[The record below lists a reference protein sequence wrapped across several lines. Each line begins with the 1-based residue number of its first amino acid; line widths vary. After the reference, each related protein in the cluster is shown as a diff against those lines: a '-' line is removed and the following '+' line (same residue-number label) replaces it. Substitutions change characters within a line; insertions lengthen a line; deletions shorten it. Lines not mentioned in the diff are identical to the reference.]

1 MRLRCVKCNTYYS
14 VKHSRGTQLKSLRCP
29 KDSGLLV
36 YMTFTNG
43 NELKDKYGFKW
54 TFEGH
59 LIPGQTVF
67 IPVAGG
73 VVLNTNT
80 PTELNTKE

>member
-1 MRLRCVKCNTYYS
+1 MRLRCEKCNTYYS

-36 YMTFTNG
+36 YMTFSDING
-43 NELKDKYGFKW
+43 ELKDKYGFKW
-54 TFEGH
+54 TYEGTH
-59 LIPGQTVF
+59 LVPGQTVF
-67 IPVAGG
+67 VPVAGG

-80 PTELNTKE
+80 STER

>member
-14 VKHSRGTQLKSLRCP
+14 VKHSRGTRLSELRCP

-36 YMTFTNG
+36 YMTFTNN
-43 NELKDKYGFKW
+43 NELQDKYGFKW
-54 TFEGH
+54 TFEGT

-67 IPVAGG
+67 APIAGG
-73 VVLNTNT
+73 VILNSKT
-80 PTELNTKE
+80 PDEPTTK